1 VPKQTKRRDNPKG
14 SLRLCRK
21 RVPAALSDWDEVVD
35 RFIADYE
42 SRFDQTEIS
51 TINVDSAYF
60 LFDHGFDR
68 VVLAYAMST
77 LQLTRRDSTRMR
89 GFPNVNFSVRR
100 VMGDAAFM
108 ADKGHY
114 LGHASGGILD
124 INLFPQRRELN
135 RGWSEEGK
143 RFRSM
148 ERYVAEH
155 PGAFFYHR
163 PIYDDESWIPA
174 SLEYAVLKDG
184 ATWWKDTFR
193 NK

>member
-1 VPKQTKRRDNPKG
+1 MANLQAVFASIG
-14 SLRLCRK
+14 SA
-21 RVPAALSDWDEVVD
+21 VPAVLVNWEDVVD
-35 RFIADYE
+35 GFVASYEERFRPSE
-42 SRFDQTEIS
+42 VS
-51 TINVDSAYF
+51 TTNVDSAFF
-60 LFDHGFDR
+60 LFDHGLER
-68 VVLAYAMST
+68 VVLAYAVST
-77 LQLTRRDSTRMR
+77 QQLTRRDSTRMR
-89 GFPNVNFSVRR
+89 GFPNVNASVRR
-100 VMGDAAFM
+100 VLGDKAFV
-108 ADKGHY
+108 ADKGHF

-163 PIYDDESWIPA
+163 PIYDDGTWIP
-174 SLEYAVLKDG
+174 SKLEYAVLKDG
-184 ATWWKDTFR
+184 ATWWKDSFN

>member
-1 VPKQTKRRDNPKG
+1 MTTLQALYASTGRAF
-14 SLRLCRK
+14 
-21 RVPAALSDWDEVVD
+21 PAALSDWDEVVD

-42 SRFDQTEIS
+42 ERFGQSEIS
-51 TINVDSAYF
+51 TINLDSAYF

-89 GFPNVNFSVRR
+89 GFPNVNVSVRR
-100 VMGDAAFM
+100 VLGDAAFM

-163 PIYDDESWIPA
+163 PIYDDESWVPA